1 VATTDDPGKMTAD
14 AFVVV
19 VNDRGQHALWPASL
33 HPAAGWRRKSA
44 AMSRQ
49 ACLDAIA
56 AAWQNIA
63 PAGIRAAGSA
73 ERYPHGHEA
82 RFAHERFAEQAAR
95 RPDAAA
101 VIAAGSRL
109 TYRELDQSAN
119 RLARCLRD
127 TGAGPETL
135 IGVYAERGVEAIRSM
150 LAIMKAGS
158 GYLPLDPSLPPSRL
172 ARICAEARPAAILTD
187 RSDKKTAQAGTR
199 VLAISD
205 LAADLARRPATAPGA
220 GLDPD
225 HLCYAIHTSG
235 STGAPKA
242 VAVSHGSLACVIAE
256 LAREYRISARDRVV
270 QLASLAFD
278 TSIEQIL
285 VTLASG
291 ATLMLP
297 PPGTIAPT
305 DLLGYLERQRVTV
318 IDLTPAYWHELLAIT
333 EPDDQRLRSIR
344 LMITGGDMADAADCR
359 AAMRAAPGARLL
371 NAYGLTET
379 TITSA
384 LFDVGAAPQ
393 TGPPALAVPAGR
405 PIGHARIM
413 VLDEKLRPVPAGEAG
428 EIYVGGCGVARGYL
442 GRPDLT
448 AERFLPDRD
457 GPPGSRMYRTG
468 DLGRR
473 LRDGTLEVTG
483 RADRQLKIRGFRVE
497 PGEIESVLAG
507 HPDIG
512 QAAVVATE
520 HGPGDTRLAAYYTR
534 RDPGGQGPG
543 EPNPVSLRRYLRA
556 RLPGYMIPA
565 AFVALDQMPLTPDGE
580 PARGTLERPQV
591 PAPRHDRGERRTPTQ
606 AGLSHL
612 WSELLKKEQISLDDD
627 FFALGGNSLLAAEM
641 LAHARVMFGISPRY
655 VGPLTRCLLRDP
667 TLRSF
672 AQAAQDARAGRL
684 AADGD
689 QTQVDFAREAE
700 LRVPGRLDA
709 DPRSPRPNWRRPLEI
724 LLTGSTGFLGAHL
737 LRELL
742 DATTARVWCLVR
754 ARDASH
760 AVARIADAAARYG
773 LPGLPGGRVVPLPG
787 DLASPGLGLPPGE
800 FGELARSIDIIYHA
814 GASVNFI
821 YPYEELQAANVTG
834 TREVIR
840 LAGLARGVPVHY
852 VSSTAVLAGLGVMGV
867 REVTED
873 TPLAHADRLRVGYV
887 ETKFVAEELL
897 RNAGRAGL
905 PVAIYRPLDIVGS
918 RRTGV
923 WNTATEMCALIR
935 FITDTGLAPGIDLPL
950 DFVPA
955 DTCAAA
961 IRHISAL
968 EGGTGRTYHLASP
981 KRALL
986 GSLVDRLRAHG
997 FSVSEVPFGI
1007 WVGELLRYAARN
1019 PSHPMTT
1026 FLPLFI
1032 DRDRESGLT
1041 PAEMYLGHVFPHY
1054 TQSNTEWALRGSGI
1068 SFPPVDGQLLDRTI
1082 GRLIAAGYLTDP
1094 RGSAVPAQRARSQA
1108 PGRPAHAG

>member
-1 VATTDDPGKMTAD
+1 VTSTDDPGKITGD
-14 AFVVV
+14 AFVVA
-19 VNDRGQHALWPASL
+19 VNDRRQHALWQASL
-33 HPAAGWRRKSA
+33 DLPAGWRRQSA

-56 AAWQNIA
+56 AAWQDIA
-63 PAGIRAAGSA
+63 PAGVRTVDGSGST
-73 ERYPHGHEA
+73 ERYPPGHEA
-82 RFAHERFAEQAAR
+82 RFVHKRFAEQAAR

-119 RLARCLRD
+119 RLAHCLKD
-127 TGAGPETL
+127 MGAGPETL
-135 IGVYAERGVEAIRSM
+135 IGVHAERGVEAIRGL

-158 GYLPLDPSLPPSRL
+158 GYMPLDPSLPSARL
-172 ARICAEARPAAILTD
+172 ARICAEAGPAAVLTD
-187 RSDKKTAQAGTR
+187 RSVKKSSQTGTR
-199 VLAISD
+199 VLAISE
-205 LAADLARRPATAPGA
+205 LAADLARRPATAPE
-220 GLDPD
+220 LSLHPD

-242 VAVSHGSLACVIAE
+242 VAVSHGSLACVITE
-256 LAREYRISARDRVV
+256 LAREYRISPGDRVV

-285 VTLASG
+285 VTLACG

-297 PPGTIAPT
+297 PPRTIGPT
-305 DLLGYLERQRVTV
+305 DLLRYLERQRVTV
-318 IDLTPAYWHELLAIT
+318 IDLTPAYWHELVAIT
-333 EPDDQRLRSIR
+333 EPGDQRLRSIR
-344 LMITGGDMADAADCR
+344 LMITGGDMADPADCQ

-384 LFDVGAAPQ
+384 LFDVGAAAP
-393 TGPPALAVPAGR
+393 AVPVPVPVGR

-442 GRPDLT
+442 GRPALT
-448 AERFLPDRD
+448 AEMFLPD
-457 GPPGSRMYRTG
+457 GGGVPGSRMYRTG
-468 DLGRR
+468 DLGRWR
-473 LRDGTLEVTG
+473 PDGNLEVTG
-483 RADRQLKIRGFRVE
+483 RVDRQLKVSGFRVE
-497 PGEIESVLAG
+497 PGEIESVLAE
-507 HPDIG
+507 HPGIG
-512 QAAVVATE
+512 QVAVVATE
-520 HGPGDTRLAAYYTR
+520 QGPGSTRLAAYYTLR
-534 RDPGGQGPG
+534 HPG
-543 EPNPVSLRRYLRA
+543 EAPGTASLRRYLRE

-565 AFVALDQMPLTPDGE
+565 AFVALDHMPLTPDGE
-580 PARGTLERPQV
+580 PARGALEHPQV
-591 PAPRHDRGERRTPTQ
+591 PAPRHDRGERHTPTQ

-612 WSELLKKEQISLDDD
+612 WSELLEKEQVGLDDD

-641 LAHARVMFGISPRY
+641 LAHARVMFGISADY

-667 TLRSF
+667 TLRGF
-672 AQAAQDARAGRL
+672 AQAAQAARAGRL

-689 QTQVDFAREAE
+689 QTRIDFAREAE
-700 LRVPGRLDA
+700 LRVPGRLGA
-709 DPRSPRPNWRRPLEI
+709 GPRSPRPNWRRPLEI

-742 DATTARVWCLVR
+742 DTTTARVWCLVR
-754 ARDASH
+754 ARDAAH
-760 AVARIADAAARYG
+760 ARQRIADAVARYG
-773 LPGLPGGRVVPLPG
+773 LPGLPADRVVPLPG
-787 DLASPGLGLPPGE
+787 DLASPGLGLSPGE
-800 FGELARSIDIIYHA
+800 FRDLARSTDIIYHA
-814 GASVNFI
+814 GAIVNFI
-821 YPYEELQAANVTG
+821 YPYEELRAANVTG

-840 LAGLARGVPVHY
+840 LAGLARGIPVHY
-852 VSSTAVLAGLGVMGV
+852 VSTTAVLAGLGVLGV

-873 TPLAHADRLRVGYV
+873 TPLTHADRLRVGYV

-935 FITDTGLAPGIDLPL
+935 FMTDTGLAPDIDLPL

-961 IRHISAL
+961 IRHISSL
-968 EGGTGRTYHLASP
+968 EGATGRTYHLASP
-981 KRALL
+981 EHALL
-986 GSLVDRLRAHG
+986 GSLVDRLREHG
-997 FSVSEVPFGI
+997 FRISEVPFGT
-1007 WVGELLRYAARN
+1007 WVSELLQYAARH
-1019 PSHPMTT
+1019 PSHPMTP

-1041 PAEMYLGHVFPHY
+1041 TAEMYLEHVFPHY
-1054 TQSNTEWALRGSGI
+1054 TRSNTEWALRGSGI
-1068 SFPPVDGQLLDRTI
+1068 AFPPVDGPLLDSNI
-1082 GRLIAAGYLTDP
+1082 GHLIATGYLTAP
-1094 RGSAVPAQRARSQA
+1094 RDGRVPAQRGRSRV